1 MLQYPSMSPLQ
12 SSMRSAVMTVA
23 RSNNRCYSIQLPLD
37 FFTVGRTILTTD
49 CRYVLYMDV
58 EKKNFP
64 AMFGKSGIGLAAVTL
79 RNQLIPQAPEDPV

>member
-1 MLQYPSMSPLQ
+1 MSPRQ

-37 FFTVGRTILTTD
+37 FFFFFFLRSDGQSSQRIVATCCTW
-49 CRYVLYMDV
+49 MS
-58 EKKNFP
+58 KNFP

>member
-1 MLQYPSMSPLQ
+1 MLQYPSMSPRQ

-37 FFTVGRTILTTD
+37 FFFFFFTVGRTILTTD

-58 EKKNFP
+58 EKFP
-64 AMFGKSGIGLAAVTL
+64 GNVWEIWDRACSCYPPESTDPSG
-79 RNQLIPQAPEDPV
+79 P